1 MGVDNKQLNIVS
13 DKLEDIQEA
22 LMLASKMNFWG
33 SNDRLKIKSI
43 TPNLIT
49 LKATNDISTLKYEH
63 YDVQMLRTLYKKI
76 NFVYD
81 PKLDQDLSWHDSQE
95 EAYQLTFDDSKGEI
109 YLRLTEIGFSK

>member
-1 MGVDNKQLNIVS
+1 MGVDNKKLDIVS

-33 SNDRLKIKSI
+33 TNDRLKIKSI
-43 TPNLIT
+43 TQNLII

-63 YDVQMLRTLYKKI
+63 YDVPMLRTLYKKI

-81 PKLDQDLSWHDSQE
+81 PKLDKDLGWHDSQE
-95 EAYQLTFDDSKGEI
+95 EAYQLIFNDSIGEI
-109 YLRLTEIGFSK
+109 HLRLTEIGFSK